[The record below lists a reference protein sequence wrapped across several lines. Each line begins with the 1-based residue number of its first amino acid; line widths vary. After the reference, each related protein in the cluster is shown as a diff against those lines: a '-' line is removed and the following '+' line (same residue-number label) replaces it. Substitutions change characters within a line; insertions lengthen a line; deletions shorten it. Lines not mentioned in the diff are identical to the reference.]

1 MRIASFRFSKTF
13 VTIEP
18 TLLNV
23 CEYWY
28 TKDQN
33 RLRDIRVD
41 ALSQML
47 NLASVRPGGRY
58 IVVDDASGILV
69 AGVLDRLGGNKFDAS
84 SDPMVK
90 EIRVQG
96 RGRLRTSAISSA
108 HPCIPWSRV

>member
-1 MRIASFRFSKTF
+1 MITSFRFSKTF
-13 VTIEP
+13 ATIEP

-28 TKDQN
+28 TKDQS
-33 RLRDIRVD
+33 RLRDIRAD

-58 IVVDDASGILV
+58 IVVDEASGILV
-69 AGVLDRLGGNKFDAS
+69 AGVLDRLGGDRFDTFN
-84 SDPMVK
+84 DPVVY

-96 RGRLRTSAISSA
+96 
-108 HPCIPWSRV
+108 